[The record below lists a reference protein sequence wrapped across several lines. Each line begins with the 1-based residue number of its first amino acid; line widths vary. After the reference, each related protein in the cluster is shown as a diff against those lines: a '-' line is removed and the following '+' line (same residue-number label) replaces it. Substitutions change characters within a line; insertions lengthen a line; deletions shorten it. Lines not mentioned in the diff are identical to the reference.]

1 MHQKTPWTHSPQQ
14 AGESPG
20 ASDGRPQGRRGIGL
34 AALAV
39 GALCLTLIGSG
50 CAPASAAGATA
61 SITWTS
67 DDGTHR
73 LDARPAKTLVAT
85 DVTATDATIN
95 VDPAAKYQTILG
107 QGQSLESSSVAN
119 IAALSSAKREQLLN
133 ELFNPTTGNGYSMV
147 RLSMGCPDF
156 CSQEFYTYDDVPAG
170 QTDESLSRFSIQ
182 KDIDAGIVATAQRV
196 KQINPSV
203 KFYLSMWSAP
213 AWMKTNGSLSNGG
226 SVKPEY
232 YDELAR
238 YQRLAIQAYQ
248 AQGIPVT
255 AMTPQNEPRVITNY
269 PTGEWTGE
277 QMRDYVRDHLGP
289 ELERTGLSTEI
300 WVGDDNPPRLTDFV
314 PAILDDPR
322 AARYVDGVAI
332 HDYSGDDPTVLS
344 EFSVKYPGV
353 PLHLTERSY
362 YGVTGERNKVDGSQQ
377 AGVTRVMDFF
387 RNGLSSWT
395 YWLSFFD
402 TAGEPNTGPLR
413 AECCAIP
420 VTAEPGALDAYTL
433 NRDYYLYGQFSRF
446 VLPGSVRIGSD
457 QTSKDVT
464 NVAFRTPQGAI
475 VVVVANSASSA
486 RSVKVVSPDGVL
498 TDTIPAAAV
507 ATYRWNASTP
517 QTDARL
523 GSFELVNRAHSD
535 LAVHTTRETYLGN
548 PDARNAVATPTAW
561 NLLEQRWSITSAGNG
576 YYRVTSRSTPSTV
589 LHTTGEHYRGNT
601 SLWSIAS
608 VSGALNWDEQLWRIE
623 PTGDGYYRFLNKAR
637 GTALQVTGDAYSASS
652 AARDLAGSPAA
663 WNTTEQQ
670 FRLVPVN

>member
-1 MHQKTPWTHSPQQ
+1 MP
-14 AGESPG
+14 
-20 ASDGRPQGRRGIGL
+20 
-34 AALAV
+34 V
-39 GALCLTLIGSG
+39 
-50 CAPASAAGATA
+50 SAAGASA
-61 SITWTS
+61 AVTWTS
-67 DDGTHR
+67 DDGAHR
-73 LDARPAKTLVAT
+73 LETRPAKTLSAT
-85 DVTATDATIN
+85 DTSTTDATIN
-95 VDPAAKYQTILG
+95 VDPAATYQEILG

-119 IAALSSAKREQLLN
+119 MIGLSPEKREQLLKQ
-133 ELFNPTTGNGYSMV
+133 LFDPATGNGYSII
-147 RLSMGCPDF
+147 RLAMGCPDF

-170 QTDESLSRFSIQ
+170 QTDESLSSFSIQ
-182 KDIDAGIVATAQRV
+182 KDIDSGIIALAQRA
-196 KQINPSV
+196 KQINPAIT
-203 KFYLSMWSAP
+203 FYLSMWSAP

-238 YQRLAIQAYQ
+238 YQRMAIQAYE
-248 AQGIPVT
+248 AQGIPIT

-289 ELERTGLSTEI
+289 ELQHSGLATEI
-300 WVGDDNPPRLTDFV
+300 WVGDDNPPRLKDFV

-322 AARYVDGVAI
+322 AAQYVDGVAI

-344 EFSVKYPGV
+344 EFSVKYPGI
-353 PLHLTERSY
+353 PLHLTERTY

-377 AGVTRVMDFF
+377 AGVTRVMDFY
-387 RNGLSSWT
+387 RNGLASWT

-446 VLPGSVRIGSD
+446 VTPGSVRIGSD

-464 NVAFRTPQGAI
+464 NVAFRTPSGQV
-475 VVVVANSASSA
+475 VVVVANAAASP

-498 TDTIPAAAV
+498 TDTLPAAAV
-507 ATYRWNASTP
+507 ATYRWAGTTP
-517 QTDARL
+517 QADARL
-523 GSFELVNRAHSD
+523 GSFQLVNRAHSD
-535 LAVHTTRETYLGN
+535 LAVHTTRENYLRN

-561 NLLEQRWSITSAGNG
+561 NLLEQRWSITSAGDG

-589 LHTTGEHYRGNT
+589 LHTTGEHYRGNAA
-601 SLWSIAS
+601 LWNIAS

-623 PTGDGYYRFLNKAR
+623 PAGDGYYRLVNKAR
-637 GTALQVTGDAYSASS
+637 ATVLQVTGDAYSEAS
-652 AARDLAGSPAA
+652 AARELVGSPAG

-670 FRLVPVN
+670 FRLVPVA